1 MKLFF
6 ELEIAYIFIAIFFL
20 IVATI
25 VTTRKFSPP
34 NSFKK
39 VFPAVLIF
47 CIIAIFAHFKVTT
60 SRMAEVENEFLKG
73 NTVLCENRTKVEA
86 SKSIMINDTLGW
98 DLKDNIFLNPEYFK
112 SFHSARCVKMLE
124 NMKDKNLKE

>member
-20 IVATI
+20 IVTAI

-39 VFPAVLIF
+39 VFPPVLIF
-47 CIIAIFAHFKVTT
+47 LIII
-60 SRMAEVENEFLKG
+60 
-73 NTVLCENRTKVEA
+73 
-86 SKSIMINDTLGW
+86 
-98 DLKDNIFLNPEYFK
+98 
-112 SFHSARCVKMLE
+112 
-124 NMKDKNLKE
+124 

>member
-20 IVATI
+20 IVTAI

-39 VFPAVLIF
+39 VFPPVLIF
-47 CIIAIFAHFKVTT
+47 LIIAIFAHFKVTI
-60 SRMAEVENEFLKG
+60 SRMAEVENEFLNGK
-73 NTVLCENRTKVEA
+73 TVLCENRTKKEI
-86 SKSIMINDTLGW
+86 SRSIRINDKLGW
-98 DLKDNIFLNPEYFK
+98 DLKDNVFSNPEYFK
-112 SFHSARCVKMLE
+112 NFHSARCVKMLE
-124 NMKDKNLKE
+124 NMVDTNIKE